1 VNKILTFLIV
11 ICVFLQASAQIKFE
25 QNPFEKAEPFEYQSV
40 RNSFWKEI
48 DQQLKQGMFDE
59 ALALAFSQE
68 TKSLKLNE
76 KAEVY
81 LAVAEIAV
89 RTGHPYIA
97 TMLAHEIT
105 HIFPLSNQA
114 IRSYFLLEEILRKHA
129 IYDEFIIGE
138 TIIEQ
143 DINFE
148 NKKIPGELRGFLG
161 YLFFQSHRAQNF
173 TKWEAQAKQF
183 ITPNTE
189 WAFRLEYDRA
199 LYELYNDR
207 FDEALKIFDGL
218 MNNELASD
226 YLRKKAKRQYARL
239 IFEKGEFQKSF
250 QMLKSLQFEQD
261 DRGSILLE
269 RAWTKYYL
277 KHYSKALGL
286 LTALDAKLFDSSRTP
301 ETEILKMLIFK
312 ELCHY
317 DSVFD
322 IKKRFDRRYKSALQ
336 DIKLR
341 KDLSKNRE
349 IMQLALQRP
358 ALKNYS
364 AFIGGLRQD
373 FQWLKKKATNG
384 QLMEDLQTKVALQDK
399 QMQDILS
406 LKIRDQLRKSSND
419 LLDWNEQVNF
429 LDYQTRVD
437 SLRIRRS
444 DKELNYR
451 PEAIPLITFD
461 RLYWLYKGEVWLDE
475 IENLRVLVTSRCQ
488 KTK

>member
-1 VNKILTFLIV
+1 MIKSVIGIFILAF
-11 ICVFLQASAQIKFE
+11 VFKSSAQINFE
-25 QNPFEKAEPFEYQSV
+25 QNPFEKGEPFEYQSV
-40 RNSFWKEI
+40 RNNFWKVI
-48 DQQLKQGMFDE
+48 DSQLKQGQYDE
-59 ALALAFSQE
+59 AMAVIFNQE
-68 TKSLKLNE
+68 VKDMKPNE

-81 LAVAEIAV
+81 LALAEVAV
-89 RTGHPYIA
+89 RTDHPYLA
-97 TMLAHEIT
+97 TILAHEIT

-114 IRSYFLLEEILRKHA
+114 IKSYFLLEEILRKNA
-129 IYDEFIIGE
+129 VYDDLIIGE
-138 TIIEQ
+138 TIIDQ
-143 DINFE
+143 DINFD
-148 NKKIPGELRGFLG
+148 NKKFPAELKGFLG

-173 TKWEAQAKQF
+173 SKWEQQAKKF
-183 ITPNTE
+183 IAPNTE
-189 WAFRLEYDRA
+189 WSFRLDYDRA

-207 FDEALKIFDGL
+207 FDESLRIFETL
-218 MNNELASD
+218 MNNEQASE

-239 IFEKGEFQKSF
+239 IFEKGEFQKAF
-250 QMLKSLQFEQD
+250 DMLKTLQFEQD

-317 DSVFD
+317 DSVFE
-322 IKKRFDRRYKSALQ
+322 IKTKFDRRYKKAIEDIRGRKNLAL
-336 DIKLR
+336 
-341 KDLSKNRE
+341 NRE

-373 FQWLKKKATNG
+373 LQWAKKKGTNG
-384 QLMEDLQTKVALQDK
+384 QLMEDLQTKVALKDR

-406 LKIRDQLRKSSND
+406 LKIRDQLRKSSD
-419 LLDWNEQVNF
+419 ELLDWNEQVNF
-429 LDYQTRVD
+429 LEYQTRVD

-451 PEAIPLITFD
+451 PETIPLITFD
-461 RLYWLYKGEVWLDE
+461 RLYWSYKGEVWLDE

-488 KTK
+488 KAQ